1 MGGIYS
7 SALGMALNIM
17 EMALG
22 YSSGSGEMWHFTI
35 SVAS

>member
-7 SALGMALNIM
+7 TALGIAFNIM

-22 YSSGSGEMWHFTI
+22 CSSDSGEMWHFTI